1 MFGTISAIGN
11 TVSTII
17 TRIWPDATEAERAK
31 LALLSQELE
40 QEFKVQLGQIEVNI
54 EQAKHKSLLVSG
66 GRPFIIWVGG
76 IALLYSAVIEPIA
89 RFIAVVVYHYT
100 GEFPMIDTDITFQ
113 ILMGL
118 LGFGGYRTVEKIKRV
133 SGDHS

>member
-66 GRPFIIWVGG
+66 SRPFIIWVGG

-133 SGDHS
+133 NGDHR